1 MGGPGCLARGLADL
15 PRRAERRGPGRGGG
29 GRRRRVVGPGENGA
43 AAVGKTTTG
52 QGTKAMGVVE
62 GEGLPLACHRDSAS
76 RAEVQL
82 LEATLDPI
90 NVTEDAGAP
99 ARPERLIL
107 DRGYDS
113 DPLRERRAARGREMI
128 GPHPKNRRRP
138 TTPEGRKLRRYRR
151 RW

>member
-1 MGGPGCLARGLADL
+1 MG
-15 PRRAERRGPGRGGG
+15 
-29 GRRRRVVGPGENGA
+29 
-43 AAVGKTTTG
+43 
-52 QGTKAMGVVE
+52 MVE

-151 RW
+151 RWKGERTFAGRGNFRRLVVRYERHREMYRAFVHGACLLITLRQLSNPF